1 MQKKIAKFFRINGL
15 VQGVG
20 FRPTVYRI
28 AMDLHLT
35 GEVFNDAQGVGVVLE
50 GDADRVLQFPDKM
63 RAEKP
68 PLARID
74 FIHISD
80 VPWRGYTSFTI
91 TESQG
96 GQVKTAITADAATCH
111 ACLEDMFDPGNRRY
125 RYAFTNCTHCGPR
138 FTITRHLPYDR
149 PQTSMAKFPMCED
162 CLKEYQDP
170 LDRRFHAQPNACPE
184 CGPKLTFARNNRQA
198 IEGDAIDLTIEAI
211 RRGEIVAVKGLGGF
225 HLVCDAKNPKAVER
239 LKQRKRR
246 EEKALAVMVANVE
259 SAKLFTE
266 ISEKEKEV
274 LTSVARPIVLL
285 AKKAGVELEGIA
297 PGLSDL
303 GVMLPYTPVHWL
315 LFHTL
320 AGKPDGAQW
329 TEDLALNEA
338 LVMTSANPSGEPLVI
353 DNEEAFE
360 RLAGIADAWLIHNR
374 DIVTRCDDSV
384 VRVINDTPVFLRRS
398 RGYAPEAI
406 KFKDTVQ
413 NALAT
418 GAYLK
423 NTVAVSRD
431 QDVFLSQH
439 IGDLD
444 HLKTIDAHREALAH
458 LESIFEIT
466 PSVVASDTHP
476 DFASTHLAI
485 DYAQK
490 HHLSWYPIQHHAAHI
505 GVAMAELNRK
515 TPTLGLALDGVG
527 LGPHRE
533 AWGSELLLVDATGYQ
548 RLGHL
553 LELPMPGGADKAARE
568 PQRMAASVLT
578 LLGRENEIS
587 KRFPRLAFAEH
598 FAELV
603 KNPALSPTTDAMGR
617 WFDAVS
623 ALLGLCE
630 VQHDEA
636 RAAMLLES
644 LATQRKG
651 VARAELMPIENG
663 IINPLPFMKAMIES
677 DNDRAQWAADF
688 HATVALALATLV
700 RNVCD
705 EIDYQEEI
713 ALTGGCMANRLLTKA
728 LMDELQRLGLT
739 GYFSKKV
746 PAGDGGLALGQ
757 LWLATLA
764 KENGVNDFSY
774 RGDANER
781 KSSLCV

>member
-1 MQKKIAKFFRINGL
+1 MQERIAKFFRINGL

-28 AMDLHLT
+28 AMDLHLN

-50 GDADRVLQFPDKM
+50 GETDSVLRFPEKM
-63 RAEKP
+63 REEKP

-74 FIHISD
+74 FIHTSD

-111 ACLEDMFDPGNRRY
+111 ACLEDMFNPANRRY

-149 PQTSMAKFPMCED
+149 PQTSMDKFPMCEN
-162 CLKEYQDP
+162 CLTEYHNP

-184 CGPKLTFARNNRQA
+184 CGPKLTFARDNRQA
-198 IEGDAIDLTIEAI
+198 VDGDVIDLTIEAI

-239 LKQRKRR
+239 LKSRKRR

-285 AKKAGVELEGIA
+285 AKNAGIELEGIA

-329 TEDLALNEA
+329 THDLVLNEA

-353 DNEEAFE
+353 DNDEAFE
-360 RLAGIADAWLIHNR
+360 RLENIADAWLIHNR

-406 KFKDTVQ
+406 KFADTIES
-413 NALAT
+413 ALAT

-431 QDVFLSQH
+431 QDVF
-439 IGDLD
+439 
-444 HLKTIDAHREALAH
+444 
-458 LESIFEIT
+458 F
-466 PSVVASDTHP
+466 V
-476 DFASTHLAI
+476 STH
-485 DYAQK
+485 
-490 HHLSWYPIQHHAAHI
+490 
-505 GVAMAELNRK
+505 R
-515 TPTLGLALDGVG
+515 
-527 LGPHRE
+527 
-533 AWGSELLLVDATGYQ
+533 
-548 RLGHL
+548 
-553 LELPMPGGADKAARE
+553 
-568 PQRMAASVLT
+568 
-578 LLGRENEIS
+578 
-587 KRFPRLAFAEH
+587 
-598 FAELV
+598 
-603 KNPALSPTTDAMGR
+603 
-617 WFDAVS
+617 
-623 ALLGLCE
+623 
-630 VQHDEA
+630 
-636 RAAMLLES
+636 
-644 LATQRKG
+644 
-651 VARAELMPIENG
+651 
-663 IINPLPFMKAMIES
+663 
-677 DNDRAQWAADF
+677 
-688 HATVALALATLV
+688 
-700 RNVCD
+700 
-705 EIDYQEEI
+705 
-713 ALTGGCMANRLLTKA
+713 
-728 LMDELQRLGLT
+728 
-739 GYFSKKV
+739 
-746 PAGDGGLALGQ
+746 
-757 LWLATLA
+757 
-764 KENGVNDFSY
+764 
-774 RGDANER
+774 
-781 KSSLCV
+781 